1 MQELVSI
8 IVPTYNRSHLIGEAI
23 QSVIDQS
30 YENWE
35 LIIVDDGSTDD
46 TRKRVEEFKDDR
58 IRYYFIE
65 HSGIIGNVRNV
76 GLRYV
81 RGDYIAF
88 LDSDDIWLPN
98 KLDYQLSLLKKYP
111 HTSFVFG
118 HGEHFGKEATP
129 TPELEK
135 LFVGNVFLPFL
146 FEERFIFYMPT
157 FLFQKEV
164 LNKVTTLDES
174 LIYTDDV
181 DFFLRIA
188 YPFVGIF
195 SNAIIA
201 RIRKQE
207 KSHSQSNELDA
218 YDEYLVML
226 EKHLHEGRL
235 TSKQFAQL
243 ASIHHYKLGLI
254 YFANRESKRASKE
267 FRNHIQLNPLGWKGW
282 IRLVQSFFISE

>member
-98 KLDYQLSLLKKYP
+98 KLDYQLSLLKKYRKRGN
-111 HTSFVFG
+111 TNTRI
-118 HGEHFGKEATP
+118 GK
-129 TPELEK
+129 
-135 LFVGNVFLPFL
+135 
-146 FEERFIFYMPT
+146 T
-157 FLFQKEV
+157 FC
-164 LNKVTTLDES
+164 
-174 LIYTDDV
+174 
-181 DFFLRIA
+181 
-188 YPFVGIF
+188 G
-195 SNAIIA
+195 
-201 RIRKQE
+201 
-207 KSHSQSNELDA
+207 
-218 YDEYLVML
+218 
-226 EKHLHEGRL
+226 
-235 TSKQFAQL
+235 
-243 ASIHHYKLGLI
+243 
-254 YFANRESKRASKE
+254 
-267 FRNHIQLNPLGWKGW
+267 
-282 IRLVQSFFISE
+282 